1 MKVFLDT
8 NIIIDFYD
16 KRGEFSRDLLIM
28 CRLQMNSWKQ
38 FSLTNRKARQDF
50 EGLGELFSFL
60 FPESGSI
67 YFFMLLALVAAE
79 TIGEREA
86 YDSAKVQVRPPVLFL
101 TARSAV
107 NDVVEGFELG
117 GNDYLK
123 KPFFLSINKR
133 IECFFEVFVEPLGWV
148 ICYLMLA

>member
-67 YFFMLLALVAAE
+67 YFFMLLGLVAAE
-79 TIGEREA
+79 TIGEGEA
-86 YDSAKVQVRPPVLFL
+86 YDSAKVHFVDDVLTSVGVVQMVVACL
-101 TARSAV
+101 E
-107 NDVVEGFELG
+107 DVVAVGFQLELVILERLPGEG
-117 GNDYLK
+117 
-123 KPFFLSINKR
+123 S
-133 IECFFEVFVEPLGWV
+133 VE
-148 ICYLMLA
+148 IA

>member
-1 MKVFLDT
+1 
-8 NIIIDFYD
+8 
-16 KRGEFSRDLLIM
+16 
-28 CRLQMNSWKQ
+28 MNSWKQ

-50 EGLGELFSFL
+50 DGLGELFSFL

-67 YFFMLLALVAAE
+67 YFFMLLGLVAAE
-79 TIGEREA
+79 TIGEGEA
-86 YDSAKVQVRPPVLFL
+86 YDSVKVHVRPPVLFL

-123 KPFFLSINKR
+123 KPFFLSFNKR
-133 IECFFEVFVEPLGWV
+133 IECLFEVFVEPLGWV
-148 ICYLMLA
+148 SVVTILLLKEDIASIITFISILFPLIFGE

>member
-1 MKVFLDT
+1 MKVSLDT

-67 YFFMLLALVAAE
+67 YFFMLLGFVAAE
-79 TIGEREA
+79 TIGEGEA
-86 YDSAKVQVRPPVLFL
+86 YDSAKVHVVDDVLTSVGVVQMVVACL
-101 TARSAV
+101 E
-107 NDVVEGFELG
+107 DVVAVGFQLELVILERLPGEG
-117 GNDYLK
+117 
-123 KPFFLSINKR
+123 
-133 IECFFEVFVEPLGWV
+133 CVE
-148 ICYLMLA
+148 IA